1 MDAKYSSS
9 NPSSP
14 SISDGAS
21 DVKAF
26 VHVITIPLIL
36 PFLCFLFVLDDT
48 SSIVQL

>member
-1 MDAKYSSS
+1 MDAKHSSS

-26 VHVITIPLIL
+26 VITIPLIL